1 MYTRPSIVA
10 HRDSLINHFTICR
23 HLENVSE
30 YFYLQN
36 GGSMMDYPAWRK
48 KTPTPQ
54 FISYSNANRIEQ
66 LILEEKPSTSA
77 AAAAA
82 AVAQSHKT
90 PQQQQQQTTETI
102 VSSSSNTTTTTTTG
116 TTGVPLETDNSTL
129 KTVRKKRQQLHL
141 LQIINYVVL
150 LQNITIYLN
159 ALIFYSIQNTQSQ
172 LPTKL
177 GSITTA
183 ASKSAASS
191 PSRTGATTSI
201 GTAAATAG
209 SGTASGALS
218 TSSSLLETSGNAS
231 PPEAEIKI
239 PSVGATPVAVSTK
252 LPAAVVQL
260 TQQGKQNMFGIIYL
274 YGFYL
279 YISYFIS
286 HYYFVFCCIFVLCCL
301 LFKIFYCTLL
311 EKCEK
316 HAKMHIFFL

>member
-1 MYTRPSIVA
+1 MS
-10 HRDSLINHFTICR
+10 
-23 HLENVSE
+23 
-30 YFYLQN
+30 
-36 GGSMMDYPAWRK
+36 
-48 KTPTPQ
+48 
-54 FISYSNANRIEQ
+54 
-66 LILEEKPSTSA
+66 
-77 AAAAA
+77 
-82 AVAQSHKT
+82 
-90 PQQQQQQTTETI
+90 
-102 VSSSSNTTTTTTTG
+102 
-116 TTGVPLETDNSTL
+116 
-129 KTVRKKRQQLHL
+129 
-141 LQIINYVVL
+141 
-150 LQNITIYLN
+150 LN
-159 ALIFYSIQNTQSQ
+159 ARIFYSIQNTQSQ

-191 PSRTGATTSI
+191 PSRTGATASI

-279 YISYFIS
+279 YLSYIYLSLLLFCVLL
-286 HYYFVFCCIFVLCCL
+286 YFRFVL
-301 LFKIFYCTLL
+301 FTFQNFYCTLL

-316 HAKMHIFFL
+316 HAKMHIFFMNNTKTMHTTKINALRTTV